1 MSHKP
6 ALTHYTQEDN
16 KDNYVNKQCN
26 SNCNFIQPKGIYC
39 RNLAKLDL
47 SLSIQTPNKNL
58 AIANRSRVS
67 CAHNTS
73 RHS

>member
-1 MSHKP
+1 MLHEP

-26 SNCNFIQPKGIYC
+26 SNCNFLQPKGN

-47 SLSIQTPNKNL
+47 SLFIQTPKNE
-58 AIANRSRVS
+58 RFPS
-67 CAHNTS
+67 
-73 RHS
+73 